1 MDKTLIFLHGFG
13 VRGRFWN
20 GFTDFFTST
29 EGGRFTRVLTPDLQ
43 MPDVD
48 TLVETTTE
56 LVQSEAERSGGVCLV
71 GHSLGG
77 AVAAVV
83 GSRLGDDLVRRL
95 VCVSSPFGR
104 NHSRLGGVIKL
115 LISHHLIPEFAIRS
129 RFYSKRTPKEIQK
142 QMFGQVVA
150 ETPALLDAV
159 LAETQFHT
167 TVLTHRLSQ
176 PSLVMASE
184 ADKVVPAAQSK
195 ALAGAIGAELSIF
208 TASERV
214 AHNDMIAAPAVRVRA
229 QQIIGAFL
237 GRRQA

>member
-20 GFTDFFTST
+20 GFTDYFATPA
-29 EGGRFTRVLTPDLQ
+29 GGSFTRIVAPDLQ
-43 MPDVD
+43 TTDIN

-56 LVQSEAERSGGVCLV
+56 LVQSEAERNGGVCLV

-83 GSRLGDDLVRRL
+83 ASRLGDDLVRRL
-95 VCVSSPFGR
+95 VCISSPFGTNR
-104 NHSRLGGVIKL
+104 SRLTGVIRL
-115 LISHHLIPEFAIRS
+115 LIRHHLIPEFAIRS
-129 RFYSKRTPKEIQK
+129 RFYSKQTPKEIQK
-142 QMFGQVVA
+142 RMFSEVVA

-184 ADKVVPAAQSK
+184 ADKVVPVAQSK

-214 AHNDMIAAPAVRVRA
+214 AHDDMIAAPAVRIRA
-229 QQIIGAFL
+229 QQILGDFL
-237 GRRQA
+237 RRRQA